1 MDSNEKKIILEII
14 NDIPVEG
21 EGGLI
26 EFIKRGEMTLEEMKE
41 AGLQNTKI
49 EQINEVF
56 KEENKEA
63 ERIEEEKRKEVD
75 KEKELE
81 KIKKGEY
88 TVGQIKKFIDEGSLE
103 KTDLVETLNMQQD
116 HYERI
121 KNFSKRPTQFN
132 SWADLPPLEK
142 NRTDIYF
149 LGQPG
154 SGKSCILASLF
165 FHANQEGL
173 IIDNNLNPKGNQYR
187 FQLAEEIEFGVLP
200 DSTLADVE
208 KGVNYMPVDLAE
220 SIDEKG
226 NINNIHP
233 LNFVEMSG
241 ELFDKAHE
249 EGAGGK
255 NIGAKGYLSNNNKKL
270 IFFVIDYDQH
280 KQRQEGK
287 IASAAQSSKF
297 QNVLSYLD
305 DSGILKRTDGIYI
318 LISKADLF
326 PSGVNRTDYAEEFLK
341 NNYRGFYNNCKILK
355 NKHKDNFELTLY
367 PFSLG
372 KVLYKNLLVE
382 FDKTPPN
389 DLMQYIYDNSFVKKE
404 KSWF

>member
-1 MDSNEKKIILEII
+1 MN
-14 NDIPVEG
+14 
-21 EGGLI
+21 GL
-26 EFIKRGEMTLEEMKE
+26 
-41 AGLQNTKI
+41 
-49 EQINEVF
+49 
-56 KEENKEA
+56 
-63 ERIEEEKRKEVD
+63 
-75 KEKELE
+75 
-81 KIKKGEY
+81 
-88 TVGQIKKFIDEGSLE
+88 KKF
-103 KTDLVETLNMQQD
+103 
-116 HYERI
+116 
-121 KNFSKRPTQFN
+121 FKRPTQFN

-287 IASAAQSSKF
+287 IASSAQSSKF

-355 NKHKDNFELTLY
+355 NKHKDNFELYLV
-367 PFSLG
+367 PF
-372 KVLYKNLLVE
+372 
-382 FDKTPPN
+382 F
-389 DLMQYIYDNSFVKKE
+389 IR
-404 KSWF
+404 

>member
-14 NDIPVEG
+14 NDIPVDG

-26 EFIKRGEMTLEEMKE
+26 EFIKREEMTLVEMKE

-56 KEENKEA
+56 EEENREA
-63 ERIEEEKRKEVD
+63 KRKEEEKRKEID
-75 KEKELE
+75 KENELE
-81 KIKKGEY
+81 KIKNGEY

-103 KTDLVETLNMQQD
+103 KTDLVETIKMQED

-165 FHANQEGL
+165 FHSNQEGL

-220 SIDEKG
+220 SIDHKG

-287 IASAAQSSKF
+287 IASSAQSSKF

-305 DSGILKRTDGIYI
+305 DSGILKKTDGIYL

-326 PSGVNRTDYAEEFLK
+326 PKGVNRTDYAEEFLK
-341 NNYRGFYNNCKILK
+341 NNYKGFYNNCKILK